1 MSNSRALL
9 LAWLAASLVACGGGS
24 GDGGQHDKPP
34 IARIGVTPKSG
45 AAPLSIAASSTG
57 STDPDGTIVQYD
69 WDFGD
74 GSTANGPSAQHVYA
88 TVGEF
93 VVKLTVTDDQGLT
106 GAATTSVTATG
117 ALAVYNGSLFD
128 AATYQDE
135 PSSGTLD
142 STPLQ

>member
-9 LAWLAASLVACGGGS
+9 IACLAVSLVACGGGGS
-24 GDGGQHDKPP
+24 GGHRNKPP
-34 IARIGVTPKSG
+34 VARLSVSPTTG
-45 AAPLSIAASSTG
+45 AAPLAVTASGNG
-57 STDPDGTIVQYD
+57 STDSDGTIVQYD

-74 GSTANGPSAQHVYA
+74 GSAASGPSAQHTYA

-93 VVKLTVTDDQGLT
+93 IVKLTVTDDRGAT
-106 GAATTSVTATG
+106 GTATATVTATG
-117 ALAVYNGSLFD
+117 TLAVYNGSLFD
-128 AATYQDE
+128 AAAYQDE